1 LGKQIPLILLLILL
15 NSRKPDFMFD
25 LVLSFITAFLLTYF
39 AIPSVIN
46 IAKVKHLCDDPDDRR
61 SHTVSTPS
69 LGGVAIFAGIIFSI
83 ILWTPF
89 KHFGDLQYILCA
101 FVIIFLIGLKDDILP
116 MSPYKK
122 LYGEIFATLILIYKC
137 DIRLTSLYG
146 IFGITDLPY
155 FASILLSTFT
165 ILVIINAINLID
177 GINGLAGSIGLLI
190 TLFFGFWFYE
200 VNSLGL
206 SIVAFSLAGSLLAFL
221 NYNFT
226 PAKIFMG
233 DTGALLIGL
242 VCAILSIKFIE
253 LHRVLPDQLG
263 NFRFQAVPSVAI
275 AILIIPLF
283 DTIRVFTK
291 RLIKGKSPLYPDRT
305 HIHHLLL
312 DRGFSHLQATGILVV
327 TNIIFILIAY
337 YFQNIGSLFLLILII
352 SIALIATYLLELSV
366 KRYQK
371 VLLRKELQNIGFSQ

>member
-1 LGKQIPLILLLILL
+1 
-15 NSRKPDFMFD
+15 MFD
-25 LVLSFITAFLLTYF
+25 LVLSFITAFLLTFF

-155 FASILLSTFT
+155 IASILLSTFT

-190 TLFFGFWFYE
+190 TLFYGFWFYE

-327 TNIIFILIAY
+327 VNIIFILIAY
-337 YFQNIGSLFLLILII
+337 YFQNIGSLLLLILII

-371 VLLRKELQNIGFSQ
+371 GLLRKELQNIGFSR

>member
-1 LGKQIPLILLLILL
+1 
-15 NSRKPDFMFD
+15 MFD
-25 LVLSFITAFLLTYF
+25 LVLSFITAFLLTFF

-327 TNIIFILIAY
+327 VNIIFILIAY
-337 YFQNIGSLFLLILII
+337 YFQNIGSLLLLILII

-371 VLLRKELQNIGFSQ
+371 GLLRKELQNIGFSR

>member
-1 LGKQIPLILLLILL
+1 MGKQIPLILLLILL